1 MDETMTGVF
10 KCRCCGAEIK
20 EKTSVTR
27 SVAWAIKDMK
37 DDSCDLQSTT
47 AIPKSSLPERF
58 VIHWCEKTR
67 FCVCDLIGWEIEE
80 GDNDPH
86 MDP

>member
-20 EKTSVTR
+20 EKTSITR
-27 SVAWAIKDMK
+27 SAAWAIRDMI
-37 DDSCDLQSTT
+37 DESCNVQSTT
-47 AIPKSSLPERF
+47 AIPKSAIPERF
-58 VIHWCEKTR
+58 FIHWCEKKR

-86 MDP
+86 MET

>member
-1 MDETMTGVF
+1 
-10 KCRCCGAEIK
+10 
-20 EKTSVTR
+20 
-27 SVAWAIKDMK
+27 MK
-37 DDSCDLQSTT
+37 DDSCNLQSTT

-86 MDP
+86 MDT

>member
-1 MDETMTGVF
+1 MQMLRSGNQGKDKRYKV
-10 KCRCCGAEIK
+10 CC
-20 EKTSVTR
+20 
-27 SVAWAIKDMK
+27 

-86 MDP
+86 MDT

>member
-1 MDETMTGVF
+1 MQMLRSGNQGKDKRYKV
-10 KCRCCGAEIK
+10 CCVG
-20 EKTSVTR
+20 
-27 SVAWAIKDMK
+27 IKDMK

-86 MDP
+86 MDT